1 MSFSKRLYLA
11 AVNMVESSQQATLL
25 DGYVVD
31 GNQKSA
37 NPPVRGCFWNLV
49 INGMNQLPTSGFQPS
64 MFLVKS

>member
-31 GNQKSA
+31 GTRN
-37 NPPVRGCFWNLV
+37 R
-49 INGMNQLPTSGFQPS
+49 PTHRLGDVFET
-64 MFLVKS
+64 L